1 MKIRLTSLILLMLFA
16 LSVPVHAQPAA
27 RPVASAEPI
36 ALYTVTFTSSWDEQ
50 SHPGVPPNAHFS
62 PLLGTTHNI
71 SATFWLSGTVASL
84 GIEQMAETGVTTLL
98 RNEMTATGDGV
109 YEIFSGPGLG
119 TSPGQVTI
127 PAFTADRTHA
137 FVTLVTMIAP
147 SPDWFVGVHHL
158 SLLDG
163 EGRWQDTL
171 VVTLYPYDAGTDA
184 GTDYTSPDQEPSQ
197 HTMITSLSGQAPF
210 STEPIGSLTFTRL
223 HRLYLP
229 AIRQ

>member
-16 LSVPVHAQPAA
+16 LSVPVHAQPTA
-27 RPVASAEPI
+27 RPVSSAEST
-36 ALYTVTFTSSWDEQ
+36 ALYTVTFTSSWDKQ

-62 PLLGTTHNI
+62 PLLGATHNI
-71 SATFWLSGTVASL
+71 STTFWLSGTVASP
-84 GIEQMAETGVTTLL
+84 GIEQMAETGGTTLL
-98 RNEMTATGDGV
+98 RNEMTAAGAGV
-109 YEIFSGPGLG
+109 YEIFSGPGLAA
-119 TSPGQVTI
+119 SPGQVTI

-158 SLLDG
+158 SLLDD
-163 EGRWQDTL
+163 EEQWQDTL

-210 STEPIGSLTFTRL
+210 STEPIGRLTFTRL

-229 AIRQ
+229 AIGQ